1 VGDLD
6 LRVSLAVDPI
16 FRAHLEVVPRIER
29 LEGIFTKSDKGL
41 CDVFE
46 ILEMGQVALFPVRDT
61 RPTWSGTIRILMS
74 ADTFLGMTVLF
85 TAPEDVML
93 AIENEGSRQTFTSSS
108 NGRPHA
114 SETS

>member
-1 VGDLD
+1 MD
-6 LRVSLAVDPI
+6 LRVSLAVES
-16 FRAHLEVVPRIER
+16 FVRAHLKVVPRIEG
-29 LEGIFTKSDKGL
+29 LEGIFTESHKGF

-46 ILEMGQVALFPVRDT
+46 ILEMGQSALTPSEAT